1 MRFYWLVIGILV
13 VWRITHLFYGE
24 DGPWDVFV
32 RLRRAVGEGFF
43 ASLMDCFHCLSL
55 WVALPLAYWIGESW
69 KERLLLW
76 PALSAGAMLLQKLT
90 TKQEAVP
97 LIVQGERHEE
107 IDDVLRQQAD
117 ANEDRG

>member
-43 ASLMDCFHCLSL
+43 GSLLDCFHCMSL
-55 WVALPLAYWIGESW
+55 WVAVPLAYWIGESW
-69 KERLLLW
+69 KQRLLLW

-97 LIVQGERHEE
+97 LIVPGELHEK